1 MQEGADDMTFSSV
14 VLDFIAVAV
23 FTALVVKGYKKGF
36 LKTIVLATG
45 TLASLLVA
53 FWLSRWLADLIFAN
67 MIRGSVLQNIS
78 DTLSGLSNSTS
89 AAGAVPAVIA
99 ALPAFILNP
108 MLVQYGS
115 KETMIAEIQKNV
127 GDTLSGLGETITD
140 TVVSPVVTMLLQ
152 MVLCLLIFIICVII
166 IKIIAKALGAVRR
179 IPLVGTLNAVLG
191 AVVGAVQ
198 GLIVL
203 FLLGLVGNVLISLS
217 GNALGWFNTEIIGKS
232 FVYQFFY
239 QFF

>member
-1 MQEGADDMTFSSV
+1 MTFSSV

-23 FTALVVKGYKKGF
+23 FTALVVGGYKKGF
-36 LKTIVLATG
+36 LKTIVLAAG

-89 AAGAVPAVIA
+89 AAGAVPAIIA

>member
-1 MQEGADDMTFSSV
+1 MTFSSV

-115 KETMIAEIQKNV
+115 KETMIVEIQKNV
-127 GDTLSGLGETITD
+127 GDTLSDLGETITD

>member
-1 MQEGADDMTFSSV
+1 MTFSSV